1 MMRVALQCSQ
11 YRLLLI
17 LSLCC
22 NVIVTARPCV
32 GTLLFAHQPRPD
44 KNEEALAPSSRQ
56 RREFVSKIL
65 ASSASVLVGTA
76 SVAHAETVGKDEN
89 CQDSSCLGVWDGLL
103 ADCPHGKLDM
113 KSGAG
118 CVSSQDDT
126 PGVFAEPWDY
136 SEAPNDSMDYQDQ
149 MRLLRP
155 SIELVCSKRG
165 DSVQNLVEDGRYL
178 RVIFTDN
185 KTKEKSVGEFYF
197 TPNDSTVQFR
207 IGTLTPGG
215 GSAGFISASLKNI
228 ERAEMIRKQCRY
240 TKIPVLRNRRRSF
253 VFGESGEC
261 ANRYQ
266 PLNLGC
272 LVVCVVYV
280 YLFRFDSNPSKSYP
294 LLTNTLFTDL
304 DSFGPSGNALGPP
317 ADMADGEMEGRLE
330 FDEKRDLRIDFL
342 QSPQAPLPLKL
353 N

>member
-1 MMRVALQCSQ
+1 MTRHRRDDTHQLNDNETIMRQESRRGYWMLNGSAHTNTMRVDLQCSQ
-11 YRLLLI
+11 SRLFGRLI
-17 LSLCC
+17 LVLPLCW
-22 NVIVTARPCV
+22 NVIALNLAPSRPAAARLCM
-32 GTLLFAHQPRPD
+32 GTLMFAHQAPRD
-44 KNEEALAPSSRQ
+44 NEETLAPSSRQ
-56 RREFVSKIL
+56 RREFISKLLVS
-65 ASSASVLVGTA
+65 SVSILVGTTT
-76 SVAHAETVGKDEN
+76 VAHAETVGKDEN

-149 MRLLRP
+149 MRLLKP

-165 DSVQNLVEDGRYL
+165 DSVQYLVEDGRYL

-197 TPNDSTVQFR
+197 TINDSTVQFR

-215 GSAGFISASLKNI
+215 GSAGLISASIKNI

-240 TKIPVLRNRRRSF
+240 TKIPVLRNRKRSF

-261 ANRYQ
+261 SNRISFF
-266 PLNLGC
+266 GC
-272 LVVCVVYV
+272 NVLSTCIY
-280 YLFRFDSNPSKSYP
+280 F
-294 LLTNTLFTDL
+294 
-304 DSFGPSGNALGPP
+304 
-317 ADMADGEMEGRLE
+317 
-330 FDEKRDLRIDFL
+330 
-342 QSPQAPLPLKL
+342 
-353 N
+353 